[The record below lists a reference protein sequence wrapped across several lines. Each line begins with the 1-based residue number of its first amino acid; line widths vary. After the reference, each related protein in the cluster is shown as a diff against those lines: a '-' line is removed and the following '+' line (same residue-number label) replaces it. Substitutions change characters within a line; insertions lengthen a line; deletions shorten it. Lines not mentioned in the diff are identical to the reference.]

1 MVAAGSGVRLGAEVP
16 KALRTVAGR
25 TLVRRAVDG
34 LVAAGVDHVLVVVA
48 VGLEGRFAEALSGV
62 RVPVRLVPGGAERQ
76 ASVANGLAALAAD
89 PTLAAARIVLVHD
102 AARALTPPGMIRA
115 VIGAVAA
122 GAPGAVPVLPVVDSI
137 REQTAGGSVVVDRA
151 PLRIVQTPQGFDLP
165 TLVRAHA
172 LVAERGLVVTDD
184 AAAVEALGLP
194 LALEAGDRRAFKVTD
209 PFDLLV
215 AEALLSEEVH

>member
-1 MVAAGSGVRLGAEVP
+1 M
-16 KALRTVAGR
+16 
-25 TLVRRAVDG
+25 
-34 LVAAGVDHVLVVVA
+34 
-48 VGLEGRFAEALSGV
+48 
-62 RVPVRLVPGGAERQ
+62 
-76 ASVANGLAALAAD
+76 
-89 PTLAAARIVLVHD
+89 HD

-194 LALEAGDRRAFKVTD
+194 LALVAGDRRAFKVTD